1 MQKCQTTMVVKTRGF
16 TRAACSLR
24 FSKLSAS
31 EDWDNRSYKV
41 ERQFGGF
48 FLIRLTVSPQVPAIT
63 VLSI

>member
-1 MQKCQTTMVVKTRGF
+1 MQKCQTTVVVKTRGF

-48 FLIRLTVSPQVPAIT
+48 FL
-63 VLSI
+63 